1 MSEDKIA
8 GRQKLLELG
17 QALMA
22 WKGQAL
28 ETYAALPMDS
38 LARSTI
44 DCVLLDSID
53 PAISDLVHASEW
65 PSLLQ
70 KVEGEPDAD

>member
-8 GRQKLLELG
+8 GRHKLLELG

-28 ETYAALPMDS
+28 EIYAALPVDS
-38 LARSTI
+38 VARSTI

-53 PAISDLVHASEW
+53 PAISDLVHASDW
-65 PSLLQ
+65 PSILQ
-70 KVEGEPDAD
+70 KVGGEPDTD